1 MTLPTIDTH
10 EFARR
15 GDTAS
20 GRLPLVV
27 LVRLSSMLI
36 STDGA
41 LDWRLSGRSDLAPDG
56 SRQAYLSLAVAGGV
70 AMRCVRC
77 LESVAVELGVER
89 DYRMVASEAQAERED
104 VDEDDHDL
112 LVSSRHLDLEALIE
126 DEAIMALPL
135 APRHEDCSAPETPPE
150 PESPAEEPT
159 PFAALAGLRERG
171 GPGGRS

>member
-15 GDTAS
+15 GDTAA
-20 GRLPLVV
+20 GRLPLAA
-27 LVRLSSMLI
+27 LTRLGSMLI
-36 STDGA
+36 SPDGA
-41 LDWRLSGRSDLAPDG
+41 LEWRLAGRSDLAPDG
-56 SRQAYLSLAVAGGV
+56 SRQAHLSLGVVGGV

-77 LESVAVELGVER
+77 LESVAVELAVARE
-89 DYRMVASEAQAERED
+89 YRMVASEAQAEVED

-135 APRHEDCSAPETPPE
+135 APRHDDCSAPETPPE
-150 PESPAEEPT
+150 PETPTDEPT
-159 PFAALAGLRERG
+159 PFAALATLRERG
-171 GPGGRS
+171 GPDGRS